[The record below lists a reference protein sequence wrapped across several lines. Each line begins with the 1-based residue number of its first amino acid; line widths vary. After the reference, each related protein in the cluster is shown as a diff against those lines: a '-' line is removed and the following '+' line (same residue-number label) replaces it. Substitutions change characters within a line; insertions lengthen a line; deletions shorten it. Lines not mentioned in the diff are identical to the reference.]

1 MSEPK
6 QAKFRLGTARATDI
20 SQRMVVFNA
29 TYEDIET
36 LLPKARQAMGG
47 GATNEVIYRV
57 AQYNP
62 DCFWGLARRDRYADG
77 DTAAEGYLAFLML
90 TGEGADLLMDGDS
103 RRPTRRCTC

>member
-1 MSEPK
+1 MTVHDRYTTRRARALLSEPK
-6 QAKFRLGTARATDI
+6 QAKFRLGTPRATDI

-47 GATNEVIYRV
+47 GATNEVIHRV

-62 DCFWGLARRDRYADG
+62 DCFWGIARRDRYAAG
-77 DTAAEGYLAFLML
+77 
-90 TGEGADLLMDGDS
+90 
-103 RRPTRRCTC
+103 